1 MAVLIT
7 VLAAAGLAGLAG
19 VVKVMR
25 LPAGSRVRYNLLVV
39 PTRRLWGW
47 MDEPHGW
54 QARHFAVAPFGG
66 TLSTWFWTLVLDS
79 AGAGAGMPAPGIW
92 SEMAQLASWGALTYG
107 MFAVGAEGVVQMF
120 YAIAKRRRDL
130 NAAEDKG
137 HEKGVLEGR
146 EEGRI
151 EGHERGV
158 VEGREEGV
166 VEGHERGL
174 EEGIQ
179 RGVTALDAV
188 AARLGEPG
196 ADPMA
201 VIAQLRAELRNGAGH

>member
-7 VLAAAGLAGLAG
+7 VLLAAGLAGLTG

-47 MDEPHGW
+47 VDEPHGW

-66 TLSTWFWTLVLDS
+66 SLATWFWTLALDPV
-79 AGAGAGMPAPGIW
+79 GAGMPPPGIW

-107 MFAVGAEGVVQMF
+107 MFAVGAEGIVQMF

-137 HEKGVLEGR
+137 HEKGLETGRVEGRVEGR
-146 EEGRI
+146 EEGRA
-151 EGHERGV
+151 
-158 VEGREEGV
+158 EGREEGRAEGREEGR
-166 VEGHERGL
+166 VEGRA
-174 EEGIQ
+174 EG
-179 RGVTALDAV
+179 GVAALDEV
-188 AARLGEPG
+188 TGRLSEPG

-201 VIAQLRAELRNGAGH
+201 VIAQLRAELRNGDGR

>member
-19 VVKVMR
+19 AVKVMR
-25 LPAGSRVRYNLLVV
+25 LPAGSRLRYNLLVV
-39 PTRRLWGW
+39 PTRRLWRW
-47 MDEPHGW
+47 VDEPYGW

-66 TLSTWFWTLVLDS
+66 TLSTWFWTLALDLDQ
-79 AGAGAGMPAPGIW
+79 ACAGMPPPGLW

-137 HEKGVLEGR
+137 
-146 EEGRI
+146 
-151 EGHERGV
+151 
-158 VEGREEGV
+158 REEGV
-166 VEGHERGL
+166 VEGHERGVVEGL
-174 EEGIQ
+174 ERGVVEGIQ
-179 RGVTALDAV
+179 RGRATTLDEM

-196 ADPMA
+196 VDPMA
-201 VIAQLRAELRNGAGH
+201 VIAQLRAELRNGAGAGDSV

>member
-7 VLAAAGLAGLAG
+7 ILAAAGLAGLAG
-19 VVKVMR
+19 AVKVMR
-25 LPAGSRVRYNLLVV
+25 LPAGSRLRYNLVVV

-47 MDEPHGW
+47 VDEPHGW

-66 TLSTWFWTLVLDS
+66 TLFTWLWTLALDQ
-79 AGAGAGMPAPGIW
+79 GGAGMPPPGIW

-137 HEKGVLEGR
+137 R
-146 EEGRI
+146 EE
-151 EGHERGV
+151 GV
-158 VEGREEGV
+158 VEGHEKGV

-179 RGVTALDAV
+179 RGVTALDAA
-188 AARLGEPG
+188 AARLSEPG

-201 VIAQLRAELRNGAGH
+201 VIAQLRAELRNGAGQ

>member
-25 LPAGSRVRYNLLVV
+25 LPAGSRLRYNLLAV

-47 MDEPHGW
+47 VDEPHGW

-66 TLSTWFWTLVLDS
+66 TLFTWLWTLVLDS
-79 AGAGAGMPAPGIW
+79 AGAGAGVPPPGIW

-137 HEKGVLEGR
+137 R
-146 EEGRI
+146 EE
-151 EGHERGV
+151 GV
-158 VEGREEGV
+158 VEGHEKGV

-188 AARLGEPG
+188 AARLSEPG

-201 VIAQLRAELRNGAGH
+201 VIAQMRAELRNGAGQ

>member
-25 LPAGSRVRYNLLVV
+25 LPAGSRLRYNLLVV
-39 PTRRLWGW
+39 PTRRLWSW
-47 MDEPHGW
+47 VDEPHGW

-66 TLSTWFWTLVLDS
+66 TLFTWLWTLVLDS
-79 AGAGAGMPAPGIW
+79 AGAGAGMPPPGIW

-137 HEKGVLEGR
+137 HKEGR
-146 EEGRI
+146 EE
-151 EGHERGV
+151 
-158 VEGREEGV
+158 
-166 VEGHERGL
+166 GL

-188 AARLGEPG
+188 AARLSEPG